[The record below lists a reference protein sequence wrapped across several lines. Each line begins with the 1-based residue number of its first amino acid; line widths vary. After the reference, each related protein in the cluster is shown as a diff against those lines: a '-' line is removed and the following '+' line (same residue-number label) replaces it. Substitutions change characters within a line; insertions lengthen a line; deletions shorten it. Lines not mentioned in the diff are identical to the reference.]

1 MGWFE
6 DTFENVGEFF
16 GFGNEKKA
24 KVNFKKQVDPYYQE
38 ALDETRGFESE
49 GIKGLLEM
57 ANKDTSSDYRNM
69 LKSDLGKLFQ
79 QNMSN
84 IRQNTMGMSSGLR
97 NQQMRQGAN
106 DISSTLGNKM
116 SEYKIADVT
125 RQQEAYGMAGDLESK
140 KQALLSYLLGDRAQS
155 AGNVAGA
162 NAANY
167 ANTMAGRLGFWGNV
181 GSSLLNFASGAA
193 SGASGAAVNSGWLVA

>member
-1 MGWFE
+1 
-6 DTFENVGEFF
+6 
-16 GFGNEKKA
+16 
-24 KVNFKKQVDPYYQE
+24 
-38 ALDETRGFESE
+38 
-49 GIKGLLEM
+49 
-57 ANKDTSSDYRNM
+57 
-69 LKSDLGKLFQ
+69 
-79 QNMSN
+79 
-84 IRQNTMGMSSGLR
+84 MGMSSGLR

-106 DISSTLGNKM
+106 DISSTLGDKI

-181 GSSLLNFASGAA
+181 GSSMLDFTKSTGTAA
-193 SGASGAAVNSGWLVA
+193 ATLPAGG